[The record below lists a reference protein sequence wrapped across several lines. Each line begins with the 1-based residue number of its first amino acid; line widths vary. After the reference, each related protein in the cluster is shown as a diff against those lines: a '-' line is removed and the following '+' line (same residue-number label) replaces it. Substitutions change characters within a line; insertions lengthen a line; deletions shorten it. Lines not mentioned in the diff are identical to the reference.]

1 MFHVV
6 DLDDPGS
13 IRAAA
18 GAFGGTASAVNTEM
32 NATQQTFSPITGQYE
47 APESPMLQTAFSTP
61 VTSAGELTDA
71 GDQAEAAL
79 RLYAADLE
87 DLEGRRRTLVAEIG
101 QFNAEGAEGADDDDR
116 GAHEER
122 IEELKQRCH
131 NLAEAKDQAQNTCV
145 AALSAISTS
154 ASQQRSSAPHADEA
168 GDAESHHEAQHGNS
182 LDQVEDGVEGLQVP
196 HTGVG
201 LGLNSVHYAV
211 TTPRARQNWLP
222 QSLRSIAGLG
232 GKPASL
238 IKTAT
243 GWDANLVTN
252 GGQWMSKAD
261 AANPFALAAAPNSA
275 KNIANNLNP
284 KDVTRRTLANLNE
297 NNTVAKPGQSSTAS
311 RLSTA
316 GRWMNAGGAVLSGA
330 GASLNSVK
338 NDMANHSDMSG
349 TEMGT
354 RAATE
359 GLATATGS
367 WAGAKG
373 GAALGAA
380 VGTAFGPAG
389 TVVGGL
395 VGGVVGGIAGSAA
408 GQAFGEAVKEPVGKA
423 VDSVVETGKDLWDGA
438 KSLFGS

>member
-1 MFHVV
+1 MFHVG

-18 GAFGGTASAVNTEM
+18 GALGGTASTVNTEM
-32 NATQQTFSPITGQYE
+32 DATNQTFSPITGQYE

-61 VTSAGELTDA
+61 LTSAGELTDA

-116 GAHEER
+116 GAHEE
-122 IEELKQRCH
+122 LKQRCH
-131 NLAEAKDQAQNTCV
+131 NSAGAKDQAQNTCV
-145 AALSAISTS
+145 AALSAITTS

-168 GDAESHHEAQHGNS
+168 GDAESHHEAQHGNTW
-182 LDQVEDGVEGLQVP
+182 DHVEDGVEGLQVP

-222 QSLRSIAGLG
+222 QSLQNVAAKG
-232 GKPASL
+232 GRQASL
-238 IKTAT
+238 VEKTT
-243 GWDANLVTN
+243 GWSANSVTN
-252 GGQWMSKAD
+252 GGHWMKATD
-261 AANPFALAAAPNSA
+261 AANPYALAAPPNSA
-275 KNIANNLNP
+275 KNVARNLNP
-284 KDVTRRTLANLNE
+284 KDLTRRTLANLND
-297 NNTVAKPGQSSTAS
+297 NNTVAKAGQSSTAS

-316 GRWMNAGGAVLSGA
+316 GRWMNVGGGVLTAVGSG
-330 GASLNSVK
+330 LNSVK
-338 NDMANHSDMSG
+338 NDMANHPDMSG
-349 TEMGT
+349 TEMGA
-354 RAATE
+354 RAVTQGGVAAA
-359 GLATATGS
+359 GG

-395 VGGVVGGIAGSAA
+395 VGGVVGGVAGSAA
-408 GQAFGEAVKEPVGKA
+408 GQAFGEAIKEPAGKIADSVKEA
-423 VDSVVETGKDLWDGA
+423 GKDLWAGA